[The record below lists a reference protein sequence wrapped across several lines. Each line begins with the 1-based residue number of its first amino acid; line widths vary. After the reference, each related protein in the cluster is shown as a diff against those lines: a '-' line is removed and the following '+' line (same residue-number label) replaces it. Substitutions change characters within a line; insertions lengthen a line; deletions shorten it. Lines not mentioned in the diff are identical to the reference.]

1 MVKTLLNIK
10 TYAEVKT
17 EAQHVA
23 RELGV
28 PLSTIINAY
37 LKEFIREREVH
48 LSLALHM
55 SPRLEKLL
63 ERVEKDIKKGENLS
77 PTFSS
82 GSAMDTYLDSLSS

>member
-10 TYAEVKT
+10 TDREVKE
-17 EAQHVA
+17 EAQKIA

-28 PLSTIINAY
+28 PLSTVINAY

-48 LSLALHM
+48 LSLAHHM

-63 ERVEKDIKKGENLS
+63 EGVEKDIKSDRNLS
-77 PTFSS
+77 PVFSS
-82 GSAMDTYLDSLSS
+82 GRAMDTYLDLLS

>member
-10 TYAEVKT
+10 TDTEVKA

-37 LKEFIREREVH
+37 LKEFIREREVR
-48 LSLALHM
+48 LSLTPRM
-55 SPRLEKLL
+55 SPRLERLL
-63 ERVEKDIKKGENLS
+63 EGVEQDIKRGRNLS
-77 PTFSS
+77 PAFSS
-82 GSAMDTYLDSLSS
+82 GSAMDTHLDSLS